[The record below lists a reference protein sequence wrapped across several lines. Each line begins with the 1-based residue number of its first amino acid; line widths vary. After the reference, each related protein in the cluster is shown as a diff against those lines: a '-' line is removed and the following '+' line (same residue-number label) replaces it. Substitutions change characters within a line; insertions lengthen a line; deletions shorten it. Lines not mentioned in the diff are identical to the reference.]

1 MLHRCT
7 HRPTNPGAIDL
18 EMIEVQSGEYLGE
31 DGIVGFTDSYGRV
44 PAASDCTG
52 RFFCPR
58 LLARIPG
65 YAHTLDTALPALAHH
80 QW

>member
-18 EMIEVQSGEYLGE
+18 EMIEVQSSEYLGE

-44 PAASDCTG
+44 PAASIAQG
-52 RFFCPR
+52 AFFVR
-58 LLARIPG
+58 G
-65 YAHTLDTALPALAHH
+65 F
-80 QW
+80 